1 MNIKPNPKKSL
12 IPLSIGDP
20 TVFGNLKACPEIQDA
35 VTKAAAD
42 HKNNGYS
49 ELIGSKAA
57 REALA
62 SYMNRHQH
70 SVTADDIQI
79 VNGCSSAVEM
89 AIVALANPGQNII
102 SPRPGYSIFFT
113 VTKALD
119 IELRQYDLLPD
130 QKWEADL
137 KQMESLIDEK
147 TAAIVVINPSNP
159 CGSVFSRSHLEDVL
173 ALAEKYYVPII
184 ADEIYEHIVF
194 PGKKYYSMAP
204 LSKNVPILQ
213 CGAVSKRFLA
223 PGWRLGWV
231 VVHDR
236 GGVLKE
242 VKQGLAKLSGIT
254 LCANTVIQGALP
266 DILKNT
272 PQSFYDDLNLQLQK
286 VATIA
291 YDMLSEIEGLKPVMP
306 EGAMYMM
313 VGIDLELYSKF
324 NDGMAFIKALVEEES
339 VFGLPGECFSYPN
352 YIRIIITIPEDK
364 MREACERIKKF
375 CATHR
380 SPKSSKS
387 S

>member
-1 MNIKPNPKKSL
+1 MSASEKIVNGSVQNGHKAARTEWKVEASRRAKQTYNPLRSIVEFMNIKPNPKKSL

-62 SYMNRHQH
+62 SYMNRHQQ
-70 SVTADDIQI
+70 SVTADDIQL
-79 VNGCSSAVEM
+79 VNGCSGAVEM

-102 SPRPGYSIFFT
+102 CPRPGYSIFVT

-173 ALAEKYYVPII
+173 AVAEKHYVPII
-184 ADEIYEHIVF
+184 ADEV
-194 PGKKYYSMAP
+194 
-204 LSKNVPILQ
+204 N
-213 CGAVSKRFLA
+213 
-223 PGWRLGWV
+223 
-231 VVHDR
+231 
-236 GGVLKE
+236 
-242 VKQGLAKLSGIT
+242 
-254 LCANTVIQGALP
+254 IQ
-266 DILKNT
+266 
-272 PQSFYDDLNLQLQK
+272 FF
-286 VATIA
+286 
-291 YDMLSEIEGLKPVMP
+291 
-306 EGAMYMM
+306 
-313 VGIDLELYSKF
+313 F
-324 NDGMAFIKALVEEES
+324 N
-339 VFGLPGECFSYPN
+339 
-352 YIRIIITIPEDK
+352 
-364 MREACERIKKF
+364 
-375 CATHR
+375 
-380 SPKSSKS
+380 
-387 S
+387 